1 MRRAVLALSLALLVV
16 LAGCTALPFGDDRPP
31 SDDRALETLD
41 RTAAAASDVE
51 TYRFEARMR
60 ASATADDRE
69 RTATAEGSGAVN
81 VSAERLRATTR
92 VDDGDGPLAAGG
104 ENEAT
109 IETYVDGN
117 TSYRQ
122 CRPPW
127 SGWAVESVPES
138 DRWRDATPLSN
149 HLTLL
154 ERSRVYWRGDRTVDG
169 NRTVLIEAYPTRETI
184 QSLAERRQTAGE
196 TGLADASLENA
207 TARLWVDPETDLP
220 VRSRLRLEIAR
231 GDATATATLTTTY
244 RGYGEPVSV
253 TIPPAATVEENQYEL
268 GCPGD

>member
-1 MRRAVLALSLALLVV
+1 M
-16 LAGCTALPFGDDRPP
+16 AGCTALPFGDDRPP
-31 SDDRALETLD
+31 SDDRALETID

-268 GCPGD
+268 GCPGS